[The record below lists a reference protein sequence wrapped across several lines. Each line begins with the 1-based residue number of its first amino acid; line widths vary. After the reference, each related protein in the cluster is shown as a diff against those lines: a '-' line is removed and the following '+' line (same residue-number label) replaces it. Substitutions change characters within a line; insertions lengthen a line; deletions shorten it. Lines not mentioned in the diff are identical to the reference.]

1 MAEIDKRKKRI
12 PFQILITISFIAI
25 ATGLGWGFRQLS
37 FPETNI
43 VVAYILSVLL
53 VARFTNGYF
62 YGIAGSVLATA
73 AFNYFF
79 TSPYYGLIVTAQN
92 CATYDWVATAENGWH
107 AVVLENRVGWV
118 SGEVCE
124 IE

>member
-53 VARFTNGYF
+53 VARSQMDT
-62 YGIAGSVLATA
+62 SMVLRVV
-73 AFNYFF
+73 F
-79 TSPYYGLIVTAQN
+79 SRLPPLILLYLAILWADRHRTELRN
-92 CATYDWVATAENGWH
+92 
-107 AVVLENRVGWV
+107 L
-118 SGEVCE
+118 
-124 IE
+124 